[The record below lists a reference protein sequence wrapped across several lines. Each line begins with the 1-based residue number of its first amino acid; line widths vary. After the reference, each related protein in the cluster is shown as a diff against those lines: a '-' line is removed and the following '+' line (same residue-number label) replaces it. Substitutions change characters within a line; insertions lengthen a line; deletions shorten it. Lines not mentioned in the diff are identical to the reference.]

1 MIPSKL
7 ETLTAMASELAMS
20 AVHNGRFHHAT
31 ASWALEEQLASRRCL
46 TNPTSRKLSTR
57 FDSRSSLTRRLSST
71 PSLKNFAYV
80 RSFSD
85 FTEELSK
92 VGSSFSACRASGSTH
107 TADCASGSTHTTDC
121 TPPGNVLSSQSDNS
135 SDGDDDDDDYAE
147 SVVSECQEE
156 NAAGEW
162 AAALVAVADQSLDNI
177 GRDRS
182 ISESS
187 SSDGSLT
194 ALSKSPV
201 GFWYVRPGT
210 SLIRCESE
218 DDDDEPICWTAS
230 VESTR
235 NPDDSESPLG
245 SSGFIGD
252 THVFSPSR
260 NFVSSNLGKVLA
272 ESSLVECTPTPT
284 TIENPSYSSDDEFRP
299 LPIDDLL
306 ATNGKISYKPFKN
319 TGMNRSMS
327 YSAFIT
333 HNSVPTPET
342 SMSSKLNRSTSM
354 APTQTGD
361 LFRTYFIK
369 FVDLLVQ
376 RETEHLV
383 HNKALLLKS

>member
-1 MIPSKL
+1 L
-7 ETLTAMASELAMS
+7 ETLTAMASELALS
-20 AVHNGRFHHAT
+20 AVYNGRFHHAT

-46 TNPTSRKLSTR
+46 TTNTTSRKFSTR
-57 FDSRSSLTRRLSST
+57 FDSSRCTLTRRLSST

-92 VGSSFSACRASGSTH
+92 VDSSFSACRASGSTH
-107 TADCASGSTHTTDC
+107 TTDCASGSTHTTDC
-121 TPPGNVLSSQSDNS
+121 TPGNVLSSQSDNS

-147 SVVSECQEE
+147 SVVIECQEE
-156 NAAGEW
+156 SAAGEW
-162 AAALVAVADQSLDNI
+162 AAALVAVADLSMDNI

-182 ISESS
+182 VSESS
-187 SSDGSLT
+187 SSDGSIN

-218 DDDDEPICWTAS
+218 DYDDEPICWTAS

-235 NPDDSESPLG
+235 HTDDSHKSPLG

-252 THVFSPSR
+252 THVFSPSGD
-260 NFVSSNLGKVLA
+260 FVSSNLGKVLA
-272 ESSLVECTPTPT
+272 ETSLIDCTPTPT
-284 TIENPSYSSDDEFRP
+284 TIEICNPSNSADDEFCP
-299 LPIDDLL
+299 LPIDDSL
-306 ATNGKISYKPFKN
+306 ATNGKISYKPLKY

-333 HNSVPTPET
+333 HNRAPMPET

-369 FVDLLVQ
+369 FIDLLVQ

-383 HNKALLLKS
+383 HNKALLKS

>member
-46 TNPTSRKLSTR
+46 TNTMSRKFSTR
-57 FDSRSSLTRRLSST
+57 FDYSRCTLTRRLSST

-92 VGSSFSACRASGSTH
+92 VDSSFSACRASGSTQN
-107 TADCASGSTHTTDC
+107 TDC
-121 TPPGNVLSSQSDNS
+121 TPGNVLSSQSDNS
-135 SDGDDDDDDYAE
+135 SDGDDDDEYAE
-147 SVVSECQEE
+147 SVVCECQEE
-156 NAAGEW
+156 SAAGEW
-162 AAALVAVADQSLDNI
+162 AAALVAVADQSMDDI

-182 ISESS
+182 VSESS
-187 SSDGSLT
+187 SSDGSLN

-201 GFWYVRPGT
+201 GFWHVRPGA
-210 SLIRCESE
+210 SLIRCES
-218 DDDDEPICWTAS
+218 DDYDDEPICWTAS

-235 NPDDSESPLG
+235 HTDECFESPLG

-252 THVFSPSR
+252 THVFSASGD
-260 NFVSSNLGKVLA
+260 FVSSNLGKVLA
-272 ESSLVECTPTPT
+272 ETSLADCTPTPT
-284 TIENPSYSSDDEFRP
+284 IIEICNPSHSADDEFCP
-299 LPIDDLL
+299 LPIDDSL
-306 ATNGKISYKPFKN
+306 ATNGKISHKLLKN

-333 HNSVPTPET
+333 HNRVPLPEASV
-342 SMSSKLNRSTSM
+342 SFKLNRITSM
-354 APTQTGD
+354 APTQAGD

-383 HNKALLLKS
+383 HNKAQQKFRDR

>member
-1 MIPSKL
+1 M
-7 ETLTAMASELAMS
+7 AMASELAMS

-46 TNPTSRKLSTR
+46 TNPTSRKFSTR
-57 FDSRSSLTRRLSST
+57 FDYSRSTLTRRLSST

-92 VGSSFSACRASGSTH
+92 VDSSFSACR
-107 TADCASGSTHTTDC
+107 ASGSTHTTDC

-182 ISESS
+182 VSESS

-230 VESTR
+230 VESA
-235 NPDDSESPLG
+235 LG

-252 THVFSPSR
+252 AHVFSPSR
-260 NFVSSNLGKVLA
+260 DFVSSNLGKVLA
-272 ESSLVECTPTPT
+272 ETSLVECTPT
-284 TIENPSYSSDDEFRP
+284 TIEICNPSNSADDEFRP
-299 LPIDDLL
+299 LPMDDSL
-306 ATNGKISYKPFKN
+306 ATNGKISYKPLKN

-342 SMSSKLNRSTSM
+342 SMSSKLKRSTSM
-354 APTQTGD
+354 APTQVGD

-383 HNKALLLKS
+383 HNKVLLLKS

>member
-1 MIPSKL
+1 MYSPLLFTTGVIPSKL

-46 TNPTSRKLSTR
+46 KNPTSRKFSTR
-57 FDSRSSLTRRLSST
+57 FDYSRCTLTRRLSST
-71 PSLKNFAYV
+71 TSLKNFAYV

-92 VGSSFSACRASGSTH
+92 VDSSFSACRASGSTQN
-107 TADCASGSTHTTDC
+107 TDC
-121 TPPGNVLSSQSDNS
+121 TPGNVLSSQSDNS
-135 SDGDDDDDDYAE
+135 SDGDDDDDYAE

-156 NAAGEW
+156 SPGEW
-162 AAALVAVADQSLDNI
+162 AAALVAVADQSMDNI

-182 ISESS
+182 VSESS
-187 SSDGSLT
+187 SSDGSLN

-201 GFWYVRPGT
+201 GFWYVRPGA

-218 DDDDEPICWTAS
+218 DYDDEPICWTAS

-235 NPDDSESPLG
+235 HTDRGYESLLG
-245 SSGFIGD
+245 SSGFISD
-252 THVFSPSR
+252 THVFSASGD
-260 NFVSSNLGKVLA
+260 FVSSNLGKVLA
-272 ESSLVECTPTPT
+272 ETSLVDGTPTPT
-284 TIENPSYSSDDEFRP
+284 TIEICNPSNSADDEFCS
-299 LPIDDLL
+299 LPIGDSL
-306 ATNGKISYKPFKN
+306 ATNGKISY

-333 HNSVPTPET
+333 HNRVPLPET

-354 APTQTGD
+354 APTQAGD

-383 HNKALLLKS
+383 HNKA

>member
-46 TNPTSRKLSTR
+46 TNPTSRKFSTR
-57 FDSRSSLTRRLSST
+57 FDYSRSTLTRRLSST

-92 VGSSFSACRASGSTH
+92 VDSSFSACRASGSTH
-107 TADCASGSTHTTDC
+107 TTDCASGSTHTTDC

-230 VESTR
+230 VESTHL
-235 NPDDSESPLG
+235 ESPLG

-260 NFVSSNLGKVLA
+260 DFVSSNLGKVLA
-272 ESSLVECTPTPT
+272 ETSLVECTRTPT
-284 TIENPSYSSDDEFRP
+284 TIEICNPSNSPDDEFCP
-299 LPIDDLL
+299 LPIDDSL

-333 HNSVPTPET
+333 HNRVPTPET

-354 APTQTGD
+354 APTQVGD

-383 HNKALLLKS
+383 HNKVLLLKS